1 MGILI
6 AIAALG
12 GIFCYYQNNKIVIT
26 DIKVKHNINNK
37 IRIVQISDLHSKEFG
52 KNNNV
57 LYRKIIE
64 QEPDIIVATGDLI
77 DSNMKKLDE
86 II

>member
-26 DIKVKHNINNK
+26 DIKVKHNINNRLCFK
-37 IRIVQISDLHSKEFG
+37 
-52 KNNNV
+52 
-57 LYRKIIE
+57 
-64 QEPDIIVATGDLI
+64 
-77 DSNMKKLDE
+77 
-86 II
+86 